1 MADHHYHHKNHD
13 QNGLKQT
20 EVVVVMV
27 PLPAQGHLNQL
38 LQLSRLISS
47 YDIPVHYV
55 CTSTHI
61 RQAKLRVHGWNP
73 LDIPNI
79 HFHELST
86 PAFISPPPNPDAS
99 IQFPSHLQPLF
110 EALTQLRQ
118 PTAAIF
124 RALSST
130 AKRVIIIHDSMM
142 SSVVQDVTCIP
153 NAESYMFHSVSAF
166 ATFFYLWEIL
176 GKPFPL
182 DAKIVEDLP
191 SLEGCFTP
199 EFIELIDTQTNYLN
213 FSSGYLFNTCKAI
226 EGVFLDFLA
235 REEITAK
242 SVKQWAIGPFNPV
255 EVSDETQRHK
265 CLEWLDKQA
274 PNSVIFVSFGTSTS
288 LRDEQ
293 IKELALGLERSEQKF
308 IWVLR
313 DADKGD
319 VFVGETRRAQLPK
332 GFEERVEGKGMVV
345 RDWAP
350 QLQILGHK
358 STGGFMSHCGWN
370 SCMESISMGVPIA
383 AWPVHSDQPRNTML
397 ITKLLKVGLVV
408 KDWARRDELVSSS
421 MVETAVKSL
430 MVSKEGDDLRKRVVE
445 MSGAVKRSVQEGG
458 VSRMEL
464 DSFVAHITR

>member
-1 MADHHYHHKNHD
+1 MDD
-13 QNGLKQT
+13 QNGLKEAQ
-20 EVVVVMV
+20 VVVVMV

-38 LQLSRLISS
+38 LQLSRLISA
-47 YDIPVHYV
+47 YDMPVHYV
-55 CTSTHI
+55 CTTTHI

-73 LDIPNI
+73 LDNANI

-86 PAFISPPPNPDAS
+86 PAFISPPPNPNAN
-99 IQFPSHLQPLF
+99 IQFPSHLQPLL
-110 EALTQLRQ
+110 EASTQLRQ

-130 AKRVIIIHDSMM
+130 AKRVIIIHDSLM

-166 ATFFYLWEIL
+166 FTFFHFWEIM
-176 GKPFPL
+176 GKSFPV
-182 DAKIVEDLP
+182 DAKILQDLP
-191 SLEGCFTP
+191 SEEGCYTP
-199 EFIELIDTQTNYLN
+199 EFVEFIHTQVNCWN
-213 FSSGYLFNTCKAI
+213 FSSGYLYNSCKAI
-226 EGVFLDFLA
+226 EGERVFIDLLA
-235 REEITAK
+235 REEITQNM
-242 SVKQWAIGPFNPV
+242 KQWAIGPFNPV
-255 EVSDETQRHK
+255 EVCDEKKPSDQRHK
-265 CLEWLDKQA
+265 CLEWLDKQV
-274 PNSVIFVSFGTSTS
+274 PNSVIFVSFGTTTS
-288 LRDEQ
+288 LSDEQ
-293 IKELALGLERSEQKF
+293 IKELAIGLERSEQKF

-350 QLQILGHK
+350 QLQILGHE

-383 AWPVHSDQPRNTML
+383 AWPMHSDQPMHTML
-397 ITKLLKVGLVV
+397 VTKLLKVGLVV
-408 KDWARRDELVSSS
+408 KDWAHRKELVSSS
-421 MVETAVKSL
+421 TIETAVKRL
-430 MVSKEGDDLRKRVVE
+430 MASKEGDDMRKRVVE
-445 MSGAVKRSVQEGG
+445 MSGAVKRSVEEGG

-464 DSFVAHITR
+464 DSFIAHITRS